1 MAEGLL
7 AGKHGVI
14 TGVANERS
22 IAWGCAQRCAAEGAT
37 LAFSFLGEAQ
47 EKRLRKLTE
56 PMDGALCVPCD
67 VTKDEE
73 IEAFFDL
80 VGKAWGKIDFL
91 IHSVAYANRDDLT
104 GRYVDT
110 PRANF
115 HMTMDISAYSLV
127 ALSRAAEPL
136 FPEQGGSI
144 VAMTFYGAE
153 KVVPHYNV
161 MGVAKA
167 TLEASARYLA
177 ADLGARGIRVN
188 CVSAGPVKTLAA
200 AAIQSFR
207 RMLAITEQNAPLQRN
222 ITLDDVAGAA
232 LYLLSD
238 LSTAVTGEVLH
249 VDSGYN
255 ILGMF
260 ELPDLG

>member
-1 MAEGLL
+1 
-7 AGKHGVI
+7 
-14 TGVANERS
+14 
-22 IAWGCAQRCAAEGAT
+22 
-37 LAFSFLGEAQ
+37 LAFSYLGDAQ
-47 EKRLRKLTE
+47 EKRLGKLTE
-56 PMDGALCVPCD
+56 SMEGALFVPCD

-73 IEAFFDL
+73 IEAFFA
-80 VGKAWGKIDFL
+80 KIKEAWGHIDFL
-91 IHSVAYANRDDLT
+91 IHSVAYADRNDLM

-110 PRANF
+110 SRANF
-115 HMTMDISAYSLV
+115 QMTLDISAYSLV
-127 ALSRAAEPL
+127 ALARAAEPL

-177 ADLGARGIRVN
+177 ADLGPKGIRVN
-188 CVSAGPVKTLAA
+188 CISAGPVKTLAA
-200 AAIQSFR
+200 SAIQSFR

-222 ITLDDVAGAA
+222 ITLDDVAGAS